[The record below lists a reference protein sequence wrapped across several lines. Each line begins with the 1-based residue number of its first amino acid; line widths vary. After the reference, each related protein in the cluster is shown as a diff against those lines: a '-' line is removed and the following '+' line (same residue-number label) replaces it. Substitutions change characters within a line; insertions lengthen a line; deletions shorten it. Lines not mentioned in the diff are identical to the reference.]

1 MSVWT
6 DMEDRGSGTTVK
18 KEDQVQQI
26 PDPIKP
32 VTPSIPS
39 YKSYKPVYD
48 TMDTLLAFLK
58 IFSIA
63 MCIILLIAII
73 WVCSNVFGFL
83 QTMLGFL
90 VVLMIFGISSLIY
103 LEFFDY

>member
-32 VTPSIPS
+32 VAPSDPW

-48 TMDTLLAFLK
+48 TMDTLLAFFK
-58 IFSIA
+58 IFLIA

-73 WVCSNVFGFL
+73 WVCSNAFGFL
-83 QTMLGFL
+83 QTMVGFL
-90 VVLMIFGISSLIY
+90 AVLTVLGISSLIY